1 MKSEEKYQLEQLLMK
16 YQNELIEKS
25 QDNQYK
31 EYYRIECIENYKKIL
46 DTLIVVQN
54 F

>member
-1 MKSEEKYQLEQLLMK
+1 MTSEDKYQLETLLK
-16 YQNELIEKS
+16 DFQNELIEKS